1 MGFRKHYTD
10 EQLLA
15 YVDGEL
21 PWVRR
26 LLAAQHLR
34 HCWAC
39 RQRTAE
45 LERDI
50 ESVTRGLSQSWRLAP
65 GGTAKAKLR
74 FRQMRGGYESAIAPR
89 ARRPRRWALMAG
101 AAGLAVLAVAAG
113 FWLRTGNSPA
123 TADGTTLLER
133 AVRQAPLDALGD
145 AGGVAGDIVQQSFEV
160 TFAELPE
167 GKRARQGRV
176 DLYFERASARA
187 SAQWVDTAGRAV
199 FVGRHDGE
207 ASVVRDAEGV
217 IRRARLSKGSGPDLA
232 QVVAEGSDLAQLE
245 AAFGRW
251 LEQKC
256 WEPVSLAAD
265 FARFAERE
273 GAGLVVERQ
282 PDGGLQLN
290 ATWSRAGER
299 YEAAL
304 NLDPGTLRVRHSQVR
319 LWRGNRCVEISF
331 RPAPLRVMPARLAAR
346 ALFDVRG
353 LAREEAPRP
362 LASADSGPA
371 LALDPRAVWEL
382 EVALHA
388 ALHNAGL
395 CGADPVEI
403 KASRTGITISGVVRD
418 ESQLRRT
425 LAAIRAA
432 QPPAWV
438 GVSLQTVAEAMA
450 ERRAGT
456 GGRAEAAQEDAA
468 VASRIRAN
476 DLLVAYFRQASSHGR
491 EAVEQSVNDF
501 ARQSVE
507 SSEQALMEAWSY
519 QYHSRVMERAG
530 EWDASPRAAAQMAGM
545 LSDHLERVARAAA
558 VHLELLG
565 PVLERLRI
573 QPLNISTG
581 GAGDLPRR
589 ADQAHRLA
597 LALFAAGSNPQPE
610 AASEGET
617 LSRLYAEL
625 RALIAECDAVQQRDA
640 QARRL
645 R

>member
-39 RQRTAE
+39 RQRTSE

-50 ESVTRGLSQSWRLAP
+50 ESVTRRLSQSWRLAP

-89 ARRPRRWALMAG
+89 ARRPRRWALVAG
-101 AAGLAVLAVAAG
+101 AAGLAVLAG

-123 TADGTTLLER
+123 TPDGSTLLAR
-133 AVRQAPLDALGD
+133 AVRQAPLGGL
-145 AGGVAGDIVQQSFEV
+145 AGVAVPAGDIVQQSFEV

-167 GKRARQGRV
+167 GERARQARV
-176 DLYFERASARA
+176 DLFFERGSARA
-187 SAQWVDTAGRAV
+187 SAQWTDGAGRAV
-199 FVGRHDGE
+199 FVGRYDGE
-207 ASVVRDAEGV
+207 SSVVRDAGGV
-217 IRRARLSKGSGPDLA
+217 IRRARLSKGSGLDLA
-232 QVVAEGSDLAQLE
+232 QVVAEGGDLAQLE

-265 FARFAERE
+265 FAQFAEHE

-290 ATWSRAGER
+290 AIWSRVGER

-304 NLDPGTLRVRHSQVR
+304 NLDPGTLRVRQSQVR

-353 LAREEAPRP
+353 LAREEAPRA
-362 LASADSGPA
+362 LAGVDNGPT

-418 ESQLRRT
+418 ESQLRST

-450 ERRAGT
+450 EQRPGS
-456 GGRAEAAQEDAA
+456 GGRAEEAQEGAA
-468 VASRIRAN
+468 VSSRIRAN
-476 DLLVAYFRQASSHGR
+476 DLLVAYFRQGSANGR
-491 EAVEQSVNDF
+491 EAVEQRVSDF

-519 QYHSRVMERAG
+519 QYHSRVMERSG

-545 LSDHLERVARAAA
+545 LNDHLERVARAAGF
-558 VHLELLG
+558 HLELLG
-565 PVLERLRI
+565 PVMERLSI
-573 QPLNISTG
+573 QPQNIPTG
-581 GAGDLPRR
+581 GAGNLPRR
-589 ADQAHRLA
+589 ADQTHRLA

-617 LSRLYAEL
+617 LSQLYAEL
-625 RALIAECDAVQQRDA
+625 RALIAECDIVQQRDA